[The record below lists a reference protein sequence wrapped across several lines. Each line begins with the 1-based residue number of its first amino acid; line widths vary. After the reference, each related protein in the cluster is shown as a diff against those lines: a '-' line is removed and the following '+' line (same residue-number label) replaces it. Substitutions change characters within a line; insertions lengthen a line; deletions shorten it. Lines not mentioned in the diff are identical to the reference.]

1 MDKKNEQK
9 TYNSMWLA
17 IPVSFRHF
25 RVNQGARVKN
35 RDFPFAS
42 PFQTGT
48 KGIRSSVE
56 QS

>member
-17 IPVSFRHF
+17 IPASSRHC

-42 PFQTGT
+42 PFQTWT